1 MMQVIDCKNKNYK
14 KKLNNF
20 LLQRRLSKNS
30 EIKIVKK
37 IIKDIKKNKFKALLK
52 YEKKNQ

>member
-37 IIKDIKKNKFKALLK
+37 IIKDIRKK
-52 YEKKNQ
+52 QI